1 MTAAAFRTWC
11 LTKIDSQTCHCRLF
25 SPIHSPIIS
34 KKRGGVSIT
43 PFTATRRRHTTV
55 DIGRKAALT
64 AVIDIGS
71 NSVRLVVYQAQ
82 GRNPLSLF
90 NEKVMCELGRSVGDG
105 GALSDEAIARAI
117 GALRRFAA
125 LCKDMGLSQVRTVAT
140 AAVRTASN
148 RDEFLREVRVTTGLH
163 VDIISGDEEARLSA
177 LGVISA
183 IPEADGVMGDL
194 GGGSVELVRVA
205 AGKVFERASL
215 QLGPFALAGLT
226 AEMQEKRIAKQLADM
241 DWLKLAQGKPF
252 YMVGGAWRALC
263 HLHMHVTHFALP
275 MIHGY
280 QIPVGDLDF
289 LLETVQAL
297 NRAAIK
303 AIPNLSERRVPTLP
317 IAIMLLKGIAARM
330 KATVFIASAH
340 GLREGLLYDSLS
352 ETVQAEDPLIAACR
366 DEAELEGRFP
376 EHGDILM
383 AWMDPLFVNNEF
395 GDDRRLRHAAC
406 LLSDVAWRG
415 HPDFRAQRAVDAS
428 LFGNFV
434 GVDSHGRIMI
444 ALALNA
450 AYGGEN
456 TPPMLQQLS
465 QSLLTKADAKK
476 ALSWGLALRL
486 GQRLTAGTARALEQS
501 TMTLRGD
508 AVVLTLS
515 NAHAAHYGEVV
526 DRRLNALADALKLK
540 AKFRVA

>member
-1 MTAAAFRTWC
+1 M
-11 LTKIDSQTCHCRLF
+11 
-25 SPIHSPIIS
+25 
-34 KKRGGVSIT
+34 
-43 PFTATRRRHTTV
+43 V

-90 NEKVMCELGRSVGDG
+90 NEKVMCELGRSVNES
-105 GALSDEAIARAI
+105 GALSEEAMQRAI

-125 LCKDMGLSQVRTVAT
+125 LCKDMNLSQVRTVAT
-140 AAVRTASN
+140 AAVRSASN
-148 RDEFLREVRVTTGLH
+148 KDVFLREVFAETGLR
-163 VDIISGDEEARLSA
+163 VDVITGDEEARLSA
-177 LGVISA
+177 LGVLSA

-205 AGKVFERASL
+205 AGQAFESTSL
-215 QLGPFALAGLT
+215 PLGPFALAGLSPE
-226 AEMQEKRIAKQLADM
+226 AQEKRIAKQLADM
-241 DWLKLAQGKPF
+241 DWLKQGQGKPF

-263 HLHMHVTHFALP
+263 HLHMHMTHFPLP
-275 MIHGY
+275 IIHGY
-280 QIPVGDLDF
+280 QIPMSDLG
-289 LLETVQAL
+289 LLLDTVQTL
-297 NRAAIK
+297 TRSDIK
-303 AIPNLSERRVPTLP
+303 AIPNLSERRVPHLP
-317 IAIMLLKGIAARM
+317 NAITLLKTISARM
-330 KATVFIASAH
+330 KATSLIASAH
-340 GLREGLLYDSLS
+340 GLREGLLFDALL
-352 ETVQAEDPLIAACR
+352 EKVRAEDPLIAACR

-383 AWMDPLFVNNEF
+383 AWMDPLFAPSESNE
-395 GDDRRLRHAAC
+395 DRRLRLAAC
-406 LLSDVAWRG
+406 LLSDIAWRG

-434 GVDSHGRIMI
+434 GVGAHGRIMI
-444 ALALNA
+444 ALTLNA

-456 TPPMLQQLS
+456 TPPMLQQLT
-465 QSLLTKADAKK
+465 QTLLTKADVKK
-476 ALSWGLALRL
+476 AINWGLALRL

-501 TMTLRGD
+501 TISLRGD
-508 AVVLTLS
+508 TVVLTLN

-526 DRRLNALADALKLK
+526 DRRFRALADALKLK